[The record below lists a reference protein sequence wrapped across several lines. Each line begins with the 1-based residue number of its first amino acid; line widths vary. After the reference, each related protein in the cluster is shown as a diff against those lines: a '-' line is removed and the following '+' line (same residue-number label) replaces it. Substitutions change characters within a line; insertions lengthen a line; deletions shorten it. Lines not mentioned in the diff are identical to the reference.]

1 MVVVTVTSTRF
12 CAFKLDMRKAY
23 DRLEWDYLRAIMLK
37 LGFHRIWVEMVMRLV
52 STVSF
57 SVLFNG
63 DRLESFKPSRA
74 ALEPDSYARD
84 HAAFER
90 LSDQRT

>member
-1 MVVVTVTSTRF
+1 
-12 CAFKLDMRKAY
+12 LDMRKAY
-23 DRLEWDYLRAIMLK
+23 DRLEWDYLRAIMVK

-63 DRLESFKPSRA
+63 DRLESFKPSRGTYPSIGRVIQS
-74 ALEPDSYARD
+74 LPISSCWQQR
-84 HAAFER
+84 AFR
-90 LSDQRT
+90 AS